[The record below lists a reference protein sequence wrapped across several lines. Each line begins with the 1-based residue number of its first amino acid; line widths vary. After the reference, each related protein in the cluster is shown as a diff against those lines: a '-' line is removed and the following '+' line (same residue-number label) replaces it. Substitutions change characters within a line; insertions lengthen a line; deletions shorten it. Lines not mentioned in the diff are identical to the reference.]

1 MISHTLRMPKARRMA
16 YSIRRYSTAMA
27 ITDPLVKYRTLV
39 STNVLSPDQ
48 DQHRLAIHLQKLYGR
63 LKDYAPEVDY
73 RERLKQVADI
83 PEARDP
89 DEAAAT
95 LAMPS
100 HPIWDNP
107 LFKHLARKAMPDP
120 KETHPMALVHVM
132 TSLEGAI
139 TINSPRGLFLSGEVG
154 VGKSMLIDLLAQ
166 GLPTERKRRWHFNT
180 FMLYTFSQLEKF
192 RQSHAELDGNEKE
205 YAMLWLAKKLVEESP
220 ILFLDEFQLPDRAAS
235 KILSHLFIA
244 FFHLGGV
251 LIASSNRVPEELQ
264 KAIGIEYTVPPSD
277 GFLKSL
283 FLGGAR
289 SRGTRHSQNDFAAF
303 LEVLKARCDFWHMDG
318 ATDWRRRETEVKAAV
333 NAISIEGTGLAA
345 EPADTQEESPKETTK
360 PAKYFL
366 TPETSEWSS
375 ELSYLLSQSWSP
387 ATLTVYGRTIPVP
400 RQRDGVAYW
409 DFDALVATF
418 GPADYV
424 TMASTYHTFI
434 IDNVPTMTTLHKN
447 EARRFITLLDALYE
461 ARCKLFV
468 RAQTGPDDLFFP
480 DIRAAQAE
488 MAAAAEAAA
497 AAAVSGEEVVS
508 SDAIYSE
515 TIAEVYQDSAAPFRP
530 NISYYDTEAPTS
542 KYDPDQDSD
551 FGRAGNVSSSNTTS
565 PNFSNTAGFIGEDER
580 FAYRRAASRLWEL
593 CSAAWHA
600 RGSSSGDPSEW
611 WTPVPRTARH
621 WEDSA
626 PSKPKRDEPLLPRK
640 QSDAVMG
647 PARPV
652 DEPFGTDKLV
662 IERWTALEEAERRR
676 EKSASSSSSS

>member
-1 MISHTLRMPKARRMA
+1 MVTHTMRAYRARKMA
-16 YSIRRYSTAMA
+16 FLARSYSTAVA

-39 STNVLSPDQ
+39 STKVLSPDP

-107 LFKHLARKAMPDP
+107 LFKHLARKAMPVSKDQN
-120 KETHPMALVHVM
+120 PMALVRVM

-166 GLPTERKRRWHFNT
+166 GLPTERKKRWHFNT
-180 FMLYTFSQLEKF
+180 FMLYTFSQLERF
-192 RQSHAELDGNEKE
+192 RQSHPELSGNEKE
-205 YAMLWLAKKLVEESP
+205 YSMLWLAKKLVEESP
-220 ILFLDEFQLPDRAAS
+220 VLFLDEFQLPDRAAS

-251 LIASSNRVPEELQ
+251 LIASSNRMPEELQ
-264 KAIGIEYTVPPSD
+264 KAIGVEYTVAPSD

-303 LEVLKARCDFWHMDG
+303 LEVLKARCDFWHMEG
-318 ATDWRRRETEVKAAV
+318 ATDWRRRETGEKVTVETTSIKGNGAV
-333 NAISIEGTGLAA
+333 EESA
-345 EPADTQEESPKETTK
+345 EAQEEMTK

-366 TPETSEWSS
+366 SPEASS
-375 ELSYLLSQSWSP
+375 WTTELSDLLSRSWTP
-387 ATLTVYGRTIPVP
+387 ATLTVYGRTIVIP
-400 RQRDGVAYW
+400 RQRDGVVHW
-409 DFDALVATF
+409 DFDDLVATF

-434 IDNVPTMTTLHKN
+434 VDNVPTMTTLHKN

-468 RAQTGPDDLFFP
+468 RAEAGPDDLFFP

-488 MAAAAEAAA
+488 AVLAAA
-497 AAAVSGEEVVS
+497 AAASRAETGEEVID
-508 SDAIYSE
+508 SDAIHSE
-515 TIAEVYQDSAAPFRP
+515 TIAEVYQDQAAPFRP
-530 NISYYDTEAPTS
+530 NISYYDTELPTS

-551 FGRAGNVSSSNTTS
+551 FGRLGNVSSATGASS

-600 RGSSSGDPSEW
+600 RGAGSEPADW

-626 PSKPKRDEPLLPRK
+626 PSRPKKDEPLLPRR
-640 QSDAVMG
+640 QTDATMG
-647 PARPV
+647 PSRPI

-662 IERWTALEEAERRR
+662 IDRWQALEEAERRR
-676 EKSASSSSSS
+676 DESSQGR

>member
-1 MISHTLRMPKARRMA
+1 MA
-16 YSIRRYSTAMA
+16 SLVRYYSTAMA

-39 STNVLSPDQ
+39 SSNVLSPDP

-63 LKDYAPEVDY
+63 LKDYAPEIDY
-73 RERLKQVADI
+73 SERLRQVADI

-89 DEAAAT
+89 EEAAAT

-107 LFKHLARKAMPDP
+107 LFKHLARKAKPTP
-120 KETHPMALVHVM
+120 KDQTPLALVHVM

-139 TINSPRGLFLSGEVG
+139 SINSPRGLFLSGEVG

-166 GLPTERKRRWHFNT
+166 GLPTEKKKRWHFNT
-180 FMLYTFSQLEKF
+180 FMLYTFSQLERF
-192 RQSHAELDGNEKE
+192 RQFHPELSSNEKE
-205 YAMLWLAKKLVEESP
+205 YSMLWFAKKLVEESP

-235 KILSHLFIA
+235 KILSHLFIV

-251 LIASSNRVPEELQ
+251 LIASSNRMPEELQ
-264 KAIGIEYTVPPSD
+264 KAIGVEYTVAPTD

-289 SRGTRHSQNDFAAF
+289 SRGTLHSQNDFAAF
-303 LEVLKARCDFWHMDG
+303 VEVLKARCDFWHMEG
-318 ATDWRRRETEVKAAV
+318 ATDWRRRETGEKVAIEAA
-333 NAISIEGTGLAA
+333 SLEGTGLAEKPVEA
-345 EPADTQEESPKETTK
+345 QGEITK

-366 TPETSEWSS
+366 TSEASAWTT
-375 ELSYLLSQSWSP
+375 ELSDLISRPWTT
-387 ATLTVYGRTIPVP
+387 ATLTVYGRTIVIP
-400 RQRDGVAYW
+400 RQRDGVVYW
-409 DFDALVATF
+409 DFNDLVATF

-434 IDNVPTMTTLHKN
+434 VDNVPTMTTLHKN

-461 ARCKLFV
+461 ARGKLFV
-468 RAQTGPDDLFFP
+468 RAETGPDDLFFP

-488 MAAAAEAAA
+488 ADLAAATTVASRLE
-497 AAAVSGEEVVS
+497 SGDEVIDA
-508 SDAIYSE
+508 DAIHSE
-515 TIAEVYQDSAAPFRP
+515 TISEVYQDQAAPFRP
-530 NISYYDTEAPTS
+530 NISYYDTELPTS

-551 FGRAGNVSSSNTTS
+551 FGRLGNVNSATGAFS
-565 PNFSNTAGFIGEDER
+565 PDFSNTAGFIGEDER
-580 FAYRRAASRLWEL
+580 FAYRRAASRLWEM

-600 RGSSSGDPSEW
+600 RGVGGEPPEW

-626 PSKPKRDEPLLPRK
+626 PSRPKKDEPLLPRR
-640 QSDAVMG
+640 QTDASMG
-647 PARPV
+647 PSRPV

-662 IERWTALEEAERRR
+662 IERWQALEEAERRR
-676 EKSASSSSSS
+676 EESSQGR

>member
-1 MISHTLRMPKARRMA
+1 MA
-16 YSIRRYSTAMA
+16 SLVRYYSTAMA

-39 STNVLSPDQ
+39 SSNVLSPDP
-48 DQHRLAIHLQKLYGR
+48 DQHRLAIHLHKLYGR

-73 RERLKQVADI
+73 SERLKQVADI
-83 PEARDP
+83 SETRDP
-89 DEAAAT
+89 EEAAAT

-107 LFKHLARKAMPDP
+107 LFKHLARKAKPTP
-120 KETHPMALVHVM
+120 KDQNPMALVHVR

-139 TINSPRGLFLSGEVG
+139 SINSPKGLFLSGEVG

-166 GLPTERKRRWHFNT
+166 GLPTEKKKRWHFNT
-180 FMLYTFSQLEKF
+180 FMLYTFSQLERF
-192 RQSHAELDGNEKE
+192 RQSHPELRGNEKE
-205 YAMLWLAKKLVEESP
+205 YSMLWLAKKLVGESP

-251 LIASSNRVPEELQ
+251 LIASSNRMPEELQ
-264 KAIGIEYTVPPSD
+264 KAIGVEYTVAPTD

-289 SRGTRHSQNDFAAF
+289 SRGTLHSQNDFAAF
-303 LEVLKARCDFWHMDG
+303 VEVLKARCDFWHMEG
-318 ATDWRRRETEVKAAV
+318 ATDWRRRETGDKVAIEKASLKGAGLTEKPVEV
-333 NAISIEGTGLAA
+333 
-345 EPADTQEESPKETTK
+345 QEETTK

-366 TPETSEWSS
+366 TPETSAWATELS
-375 ELSYLLSQSWSP
+375 ELISKPWRP
-387 ATLTVYGRTIPVP
+387 ATLTVYGRTVVIP
-400 RQRDGVAYW
+400 RQRDGIVFW
-409 DFDALVATF
+409 DFDDLAATF

-434 IDNVPTMTTLHKN
+434 VDNVPTMTTLHKN

-461 ARCKLFV
+461 ARGKLFV
-468 RAQTGPDDLFFP
+468 RAETGPDDLFFP

-488 MAAAAEAAA
+488 ADL
-497 AAAVSGEEVVS
+497 AAVTATAPGLESGEEVID
-508 SDAIYSE
+508 SDAIHSE
-515 TIAEVYQDSAAPFRP
+515 TIAEVYQDQAAPFRP
-530 NISYYDTEAPTS
+530 NISYYDTELPTS

-551 FGRAGNVSSSNTTS
+551 FGRLGNVSSATGSSS

-600 RGSSSGDPSEW
+600 RGVGGEPSEW
-611 WTPVPRTARH
+611 WTPVPRIARH

-626 PSKPKRDEPLLPRK
+626 PSRPKRDEPLLPRR
-640 QSDAVMG
+640 QTDASMG
-647 PARPV
+647 PSRPV

-662 IERWTALEEAERRR
+662 IERWQALEEAERRR
-676 EKSASSSSSS
+676 EESSQGR

>member
-1 MISHTLRMPKARRMA
+1 
-16 YSIRRYSTAMA
+16 MA

-39 STNVLSPDQ
+39 STKLLAPDPS
-48 DQHRLAIHLQKLYGR
+48 QHRLAIHLQKLYSR

-73 RERLKQVADI
+73 RERLKQVAEI

-89 DEAAAT
+89 EEAAAT

-107 LFKHLARKAMPDP
+107 LFKHLARKAMPETTDP
-120 KETHPMALVHVM
+120 NPMALVHVM

-139 TINSPRGLFLSGEVG
+139 TIKSPKGLFLSGEVG

-166 GLPTERKRRWHFNT
+166 GLPTEKKRRWHFNT
-180 FMLYTFSQLEKF
+180 FMLYTLSQLERF
-192 RQSHAELDGNEKE
+192 RQSHPELTGNEKE
-205 YAMLWLAKKLVEESP
+205 YSMLWLAKKLVEESP

-251 LIASSNRVPEELQ
+251 LIASSNRMPEELQ
-264 KAIGIEYTVPPSD
+264 KAIGVEYTVPPSD

-289 SRGTRHSQNDFAAF
+289 SKSTLHSQNDFAAF
-303 LEVLKARCDFWHMDG
+303 LEVLKARCDFWHMEG
-318 ATDWRRRETEVKAAV
+318 ATDFRRRESGETVSVETPLTSSVVEQAEVKD
-333 NAISIEGTGLAA
+333 G
-345 EPADTQEESPKETTK
+345 QETSETTK
-360 PAKYFL
+360 PAKYFML
-366 TPETSEWSS
+366 DSDSTPWST
-375 ELSYLLSQSWSP
+375 ELSSYHSEPWSP
-387 ATLTVYGRTIPVP
+387 AELTVYGRTIRVP
-400 RQRDGVAYW
+400 RQRHGVVYW
-409 DFDALVATF
+409 DFDPLVATF

-434 IDNVPTMTTLHKN
+434 IDKVPTLTSLQKN

-480 DIRAAQAE
+480 DIRAQE
-488 MAAAAEAAA
+488 KAAA
-497 AAAVSGEEVVS
+497 AAAAEEVVD

-530 NISYYDTEAPTS
+530 NISYYDTETPTA

-551 FGRAGNVSSSNTTS
+551 FGKLGHVSGTS
-565 PNFSNTAGFIGEDER
+565 PNFNETAKFIGEDER
-580 FAYRRAASRLWEL
+580 FAFRRAASRLWEL

-600 RGSSSGDPSEW
+600 REGPPEAW
-611 WTPVPRTARH
+611 WTPVPRAARH
-621 WEDSA
+621 WENSS
-626 PSKPKRDEPLLPRK
+626 PSMPKKDEPLSPGGRK
-640 QSDAVMG
+640 TDAVMG
-647 PARPV
+647 PSRPV
-652 DEPFGTDKLV
+652 DGPFGTDKLV
-662 IERWTALEEAERRR
+662 IERWQALEEAERKLEESHRR
-676 EKSASSSSSS
+676 

>member
-1 MISHTLRMPKARRMA
+1 MA
-16 YSIRRYSTAMA
+16 STIRRYSTAMA

-39 STNVLSPDQ
+39 STKVLSPDQ

-89 DEAAAT
+89 EEAAAT

-107 LFKHLARKAMPDP
+107 LFKHLARKAMPDT
-120 KETHPMALVHVM
+120 KETNPMALVQVM

-192 RQSHAELDGNEKE
+192 RQSHTELDGNEKE

-318 ATDWRRRETEVKAAV
+318 ATDWRRRETEVKIAV
-333 NAISIEGTGLAA
+333 DAISIEGTGLVA
-345 EPADTQEESPKETTK
+345 EHADSQEGRLPVTDLTT
-360 PAKYFL
+360 
-366 TPETSEWSS
+366 
-375 ELSYLLSQSWSP
+375 
-387 ATLTVYGRTIPVP
+387 
-400 RQRDGVAYW
+400 
-409 DFDALVATF
+409 
-418 GPADYV
+418 
-424 TMASTYHTFI
+424 
-434 IDNVPTMTTLHKN
+434 
-447 EARRFITLLDALYE
+447 RR
-461 ARCKLFV
+461 
-468 RAQTGPDDLFFP
+468 
-480 DIRAAQAE
+480 
-488 MAAAAEAAA
+488 
-497 AAAVSGEEVVS
+497 
-508 SDAIYSE
+508 
-515 TIAEVYQDSAAPFRP
+515 
-530 NISYYDTEAPTS
+530 
-542 KYDPDQDSD
+542 
-551 FGRAGNVSSSNTTS
+551 
-565 PNFSNTAGFIGEDER
+565 
-580 FAYRRAASRLWEL
+580 
-593 CSAAWHA
+593 
-600 RGSSSGDPSEW
+600 
-611 WTPVPRTARH
+611 
-621 WEDSA
+621 
-626 PSKPKRDEPLLPRK
+626 
-640 QSDAVMG
+640 
-647 PARPV
+647 
-652 DEPFGTDKLV
+652 
-662 IERWTALEEAERRR
+662 
-676 EKSASSSSSS
+676 

>member
-1 MISHTLRMPKARRMA
+1 MA
-16 YSIRRYSTAMA
+16 SLVRYYSTAMA

-39 STNVLSPDQ
+39 SSKVLSPDP

-63 LKDYAPEVDY
+63 LKDYAPEIDY
-73 RERLKQVADI
+73 SERLKQVADI
-83 PEARDP
+83 PEARDAE
-89 DEAAAT
+89 EAAAT

-107 LFKHLARKAMPDP
+107 LFKHLARKAKPTP
-120 KETHPMALVHVM
+120 KDQDPMALVRVM

-139 TINSPRGLFLSGEVG
+139 SINSPRGLFLSGEVG

-166 GLPTERKRRWHFNT
+166 GLPTEKKKRWHFNT
-180 FMLYTFSQLEKF
+180 FMLYTFSQLERF
-192 RQSHAELDGNEKE
+192 RQSHPELSGNEKE
-205 YAMLWLAKKLVEESP
+205 YSMLWLAKKLVEESP

-251 LIASSNRVPEELQ
+251 LIASSNRMPEELQ
-264 KAIGIEYTVPPSD
+264 KAIGVEYTVAPTD

-289 SRGTRHSQNDFAAF
+289 SRGTLHGQNDFAAF
-303 LEVLKARCDFWHMDG
+303 VEVLKARCDFWHMEG
-318 ATDWRRRETEVKAAV
+318 ANDWRRRETGEKVAIKAA
-333 NAISIEGTGLAA
+333 SLEGTGLAGKPVEA
-345 EPADTQEESPKETTK
+345 PGETTK

-366 TPETSEWSS
+366 TPETSAWTT
-375 ELSYLLSQSWSP
+375 ELSDIVSKPWTP
-387 ATLTVYGRTIPVP
+387 ATLTIYGRTIAIP
-400 RQRDGVAYW
+400 RQRDGVVYW
-409 DFDALVATF
+409 DFNDLVATF

-434 IDNVPTMTTLHKN
+434 VDNVPTMTTLHKN

-461 ARCKLFV
+461 ARGKLFV
-468 RAQTGPDDLFFP
+468 RAETGPDDLFFP

-488 MAAAAEAAA
+488 ADLAAATAAA
-497 AAAVSGEEVVS
+497 SRIESGEGVID
-508 SDAIYSE
+508 SDAIHSE
-515 TIAEVYQDSAAPFRP
+515 TIAEVYQDQAAPFRP
-530 NISYYDTEAPTS
+530 NISYYDTELPTS

-551 FGRAGNVSSSNTTS
+551 FGRLGNVSSATGASS

-600 RGSSSGDPSEW
+600 RGVEGEPSEW

-626 PSKPKRDEPLLPRK
+626 PSRPKKDEPLLPRR
-640 QSDAVMG
+640 QTDASMG
-647 PARPV
+647 PSRPV
-652 DEPFGTDKLV
+652 NEPFGTDKLV
-662 IERWTALEEAERRR
+662 IERWQALEEAERRR
-676 EKSASSSSSS
+676 DESSQGR

>member
-1 MISHTLRMPKARRMA
+1 
-16 YSIRRYSTAMA
+16 MA

-39 STNVLSPDQ
+39 STNVLSPDP
-48 DQHRLAIHLQKLYGR
+48 DQHRLAIHLHKLYGR

-83 PEARDP
+83 PEARDL

-107 LFKHLARKAMPDP
+107 LFKHLARKAMPTP
-120 KETHPMALVHVM
+120 KDQDPMALVRVM

-166 GLPTERKRRWHFNT
+166 GLPTERKKRWHFNT
-180 FMLYTFSQLEKF
+180 FMLYTFSQLERF
-192 RQSHAELDGNEKE
+192 RQSHPELPGNEKE
-205 YAMLWLAKKLVEESP
+205 YSMLWLAKKLVEESP

-251 LIASSNRVPEELQ
+251 LIASSNRMPEELQ
-264 KAIGIEYTVPPSD
+264 KAIGVEYTVAPTD

-303 LEVLKARCDFWHMDG
+303 LEVLKARCDFWHMEG
-318 ATDWRRRETEVKAAV
+318 ATDWRRRETGEKVAVEAA
-333 NAISIEGTGLAA
+333 SIEGSGLAE
-345 EPADTQEESPKETTK
+345 EPVEAQGETTK

-366 TPETSEWSS
+366 APETSAWTS
-375 ELSYLLSQSWSP
+375 ELSDLHSKPWTP
-387 ATLTVYGRTIPVP
+387 ATLTVYGRSIAIP
-400 RQRDGVAYW
+400 RQHDGVVHW
-409 DFDALVATF
+409 DFNDLVATF

-434 IDNVPTMTTLHKN
+434 VDNVPTMTTLHKN

-468 RAQTGPDDLFFP
+468 RAKTGPDDLFFP

-488 MAAAAEAAA
+488 ADLAAATAAA
-497 AAAVSGEEVVS
+497 SKPETGEEVLD
-508 SDAIYSE
+508 SDAIHSE
-515 TIAEVYQDSAAPFRP
+515 TIAEVYQDQAAPFRP
-530 NISYYDTEAPTS
+530 NISYYDTELPTS

-551 FGRAGNVSSSNTTS
+551 FGRLGNVSSTTGTSS

-600 RGSSSGDPSEW
+600 RGVEGEPAEW

-626 PSKPKRDEPLLPRK
+626 PSRPKRDEPLLPRR
-640 QSDAVMG
+640 QTDASMG
-647 PARPV
+647 PSKPV

-662 IERWTALEEAERRR
+662 IERWRALEEAERRR
-676 EKSASSSSSS
+676 EESSPGR

>member
-1 MISHTLRMPKARRMA
+1 MTMITRKMRLNSAKVALMGRQ
-16 YSIRRYSTAMA
+16 YSTAMA
-27 ITDPLVKYRTLV
+27 ITDPLVKYRTLI
-39 STNVLSPDQ
+39 STKLLAPDPS
-48 DQHRLAIHLQKLYGR
+48 QHRLAIHLQKLYTR
-63 LKDYAPEVDY
+63 LKDYAPEEDY

-83 PEARDP
+83 PEAHDP
-89 DEAAAT
+89 EEAAAR
-95 LAMPS
+95 LAMPN

-107 LFKHLARKAMPDP
+107 LFKHMSKKIMPETKDP
-120 KETHPMALVHVM
+120 NPMALVRVM

-166 GLPTERKRRWHFNT
+166 GLPTEKKRRWHFNT

-192 RQSHAELDGNEKE
+192 RRSHPELSGNEKE
-205 YAMLWLAKKLVEESP
+205 YSMLWLAKKLVEESP

-251 LIASSNRVPEELQ
+251 LIASSNRMPEELQ
-264 KAIGIEYTVPPSD
+264 KAIGVEYTVPPSD

-289 SRGTRHSQNDFAAF
+289 SKATLHSQNDFAAF
-303 LEVLKARCDFWHMDG
+303 LEVLKARCDFWHMEG
-318 ATDWRRRETEVKAAV
+318 ATDFRRRETGET
-333 NAISIEGTGLAA
+333 IAA
-345 EPADTQEESPKETTK
+345 EAPVAGFIGGEELAKKEPKDETST
-360 PAKYFL
+360 PSKYFL
-366 TPETSEWSS
+366 LTPDTTPWTTALAQHLSHPWSS
-375 ELSYLLSQSWSP
+375 
-387 ATLTVYGRTIPVP
+387 ATLTVYGRTIPIP
-400 RQRDGVAYW
+400 RQYGGVVYW
-409 DFDALVATF
+409 DFDALVATL

-434 IDNVPTMTTLHKN
+434 IDNVPTLTALQKN

-480 DIRAAQAE
+480 DIRAQEEAV
-488 MAAAAEAAA
+488 AAA
-497 AAAVSGEEVVS
+497 AAAGEEVVD
-508 SDAIYSE
+508 SDAIHSE

-530 NISYYDTEAPTS
+530 NISFYDTELPTA

-551 FGRAGNVSSSNTTS
+551 FGKLGHVGGGGGS
-565 PNFSNTAGFIGEDER
+565 PNFSNTAAFTGEDER

-593 CSAAWHA
+593 CSEAWHA
-600 RGSSSGDPSEW
+600 RGGSPGEW
-611 WTPVPRTARH
+611 WTPVPRASRH
-621 WEDSA
+621 WENSL
-626 PSKPKRDEPLLPRK
+626 PSKPKKDEPLPPRAR
-640 QSDAVMG
+640 QADAMMG
-647 PARPV
+647 PSRPV

-662 IERWTALEEAERRR
+662 IERREALEEAERRVEQSNGR
-676 EKSASSSSSS
+676 

>member
-1 MISHTLRMPKARRMA
+1 MA
-16 YSIRRYSTAMA
+16 SLVRYYSTAMT

-39 STNVLSPDQ
+39 SSNTLSPDP
-48 DQHRLAIHLQKLYGR
+48 DQHRLAIHLHKLYGR

-73 RERLKQVADI
+73 SERLKQVADT

-89 DEAAAT
+89 EEAAAT

-107 LFKHLARKAMPDP
+107 LFKHLARKATPTP
-120 KETHPMALVHVM
+120 KDQNPMALVRVM

-139 TINSPRGLFLSGEVG
+139 SINSPRGLFLSGEVG

-166 GLPTERKRRWHFNT
+166 GLPTEKKKRWHFNT
-180 FMLYTFSQLEKF
+180 FMLYTFSQLERF
-192 RQSHAELDGNEKE
+192 RQSHPELSGNEKE
-205 YAMLWLAKKLVEESP
+205 YSMLWLAKKLVQESP

-251 LIASSNRVPEELQ
+251 LIASSNRMPEELQ
-264 KAIGIEYTVPPSD
+264 KAIGVEYTVAPTD
-277 GFLKSL
+277 GFLRSL

-289 SRGTRHSQNDFAAF
+289 SRGTLHSQNDFAAF
-303 LEVLKARCDFWHMDG
+303 VEVLKARCDFWHMEG
-318 ATDWRRRETEVKAAV
+318 ATDWRRRETGEKVSIEVA
-333 NAISIEGTGLAA
+333 SLEGTGLV
-345 EPADTQEESPKETTK
+345 EKPVETKGETNK

-366 TPETSEWSS
+366 TPEISAWTT
-375 ELSYLLSQSWSP
+375 ELSDLISKPWTP
-387 ATLTVYGRTIPVP
+387 ETLTVYGRMITIP
-400 RQRDGVAYW
+400 RQRDGVVYW
-409 DFDALVATF
+409 DFKDLVATF

-434 IDNVPTMTTLHKN
+434 VDNVPTMTTLHKN

-461 ARCKLFV
+461 ARGKLFV
-468 RAQTGPDDLFFP
+468 RAETGPDDLFFP

-488 MAAAAEAAA
+488 ADLAAAT
-497 AAAVSGEEVVS
+497 AVASRLESGEEVID
-508 SDAIYSE
+508 SDAIHSE
-515 TIAEVYQDSAAPFRP
+515 TIAEVYQDQAAPFRP
-530 NISYYDTEAPTS
+530 NISYYDTELPTS

-551 FGRAGNVSSSNTTS
+551 FGHLGNVSSATGASS

-593 CSAAWHA
+593 CSAAWHV
-600 RGSSSGDPSEW
+600 RGVGGEPSEW

-626 PSKPKRDEPLLPRK
+626 PSRPKRDEPLLPRR
-640 QSDAVMG
+640 QTDASMG
-647 PARPV
+647 PSIPV

-662 IERWTALEEAERRR
+662 IERWQALEEAERRR
-676 EKSASSSSSS
+676 EESSRGR

>member
-1 MISHTLRMPKARRMA
+1 MA
-16 YSIRRYSTAMA
+16 SLVRYYSTAMT

-39 STNVLSPDQ
+39 SSNILSPDP
-48 DQHRLAIHLQKLYGR
+48 DQHRLAIHLHKLYSR

-73 RERLKQVADI
+73 SERLKQVAEI
-83 PEARDP
+83 PETRDP
-89 DEAAAT
+89 EEAAAT

-107 LFKHLARKAMPDP
+107 LFKHLARKARPTP
-120 KETHPMALVHVM
+120 KDQNPMALVRVM

-139 TINSPRGLFLSGEVG
+139 SINSPRGLFLSGEVG

-166 GLPTERKRRWHFNT
+166 GLPTEKKKRWHFNT
-180 FMLYTFSQLEKF
+180 FMLYTFSQLERF
-192 RQSHAELDGNEKE
+192 RRSHPELSGNEKE
-205 YAMLWLAKKLVEESP
+205 YSMLWFAKKLVEESP

-251 LIASSNRVPEELQ
+251 LIASSNRMPEELQ
-264 KAIGIEYTVPPSD
+264 KAIGVEYTVAPTD

-289 SRGTRHSQNDFAAF
+289 SRGTLHSQNDFAAF
-303 LEVLKARCDFWHMDG
+303 VEVLKARCDFWHMEG
-318 ATDWRRRETEVKAAV
+318 AIDWRRRENGENVAIEVA
-333 NAISIEGTGLAA
+333 SFEGTGLAEKPDGA
-345 EPADTQEESPKETTK
+345 QGETTK

-366 TPETSEWSS
+366 TPETSAWTS
-375 ELSYLLSQSWSP
+375 ELSDLISKPWTS
-387 ATLTVYGRTIPVP
+387 ATLTVYGRTIAIP
-400 RQRDGVAYW
+400 RQRDGVVYW
-409 DFDALVATF
+409 DFNDLVGTF

-434 IDNVPTMTTLHKN
+434 VDNVPTMTTLHKN

-461 ARCKLFV
+461 ARGKLFV
-468 RAQTGPDDLFFP
+468 RAETGPDDLFFP

-488 MAAAAEAAA
+488 AELAAATAAA
-497 AAAVSGEEVVS
+497 SRLESGEEVID
-508 SDAIYSE
+508 SDAIHSE
-515 TIAEVYQDSAAPFRP
+515 TIAEVYQDQAAPFRP
-530 NISYYDTEAPTS
+530 NISYYDTDLPTS

-551 FGRAGNVSSSNTTS
+551 FGRLGNVSSATGASS

-593 CSAAWHA
+593 CSAAWHS
-600 RGSSSGDPSEW
+600 RGVGDEPSEW

-626 PSKPKRDEPLLPRK
+626 PSRPKKDEPLLPR
-640 QSDAVMG
+640 QQTDASMG
-647 PARPV
+647 PSRPV

-662 IERWTALEEAERRR
+662 IERWQALEEAEQRR
-676 EKSASSSSSS
+676 EKSSQGG

>member
-1 MISHTLRMPKARRMA
+1 MAFLAR
-16 YSIRRYSTAMA
+16 SCSTAVA

-39 STNVLSPDQ
+39 STKVLSPDP

-83 PEARDP
+83 PKARDP

-107 LFKHLARKAMPDP
+107 LFKHLARKAMPVSKDQN
-120 KETHPMALVHVM
+120 PMALVRVM

-166 GLPTERKRRWHFNT
+166 GLPTERKKRWHFNT
-180 FMLYTFSQLEKF
+180 FMLYTFSQLERF
-192 RQSHAELDGNEKE
+192 RQSHPELSGNEKE
-205 YAMLWLAKKLVEESP
+205 YSMLWLAKRLVEESP
-220 ILFLDEFQLPDRAAS
+220 VLFLDEFQLPDRAAS

-251 LIASSNRVPEELQ
+251 LIASSNRMPEELQ
-264 KAIGIEYTVPPSD
+264 KAIGVEYTVAPSD

-289 SRGTRHSQNDFAAF
+289 SR
-303 LEVLKARCDFWHMDG
+303 EM
-318 ATDWRRRETEVKAAV
+318 
-333 NAISIEGTGLAA
+333 
-345 EPADTQEESPKETTK
+345 TK

-366 TPETSEWSS
+366 SPEVFSWTT
-375 ELSYLLSQSWSP
+375 ELSDLLSRSWTP
-387 ATLTVYGRTIPVP
+387 ATLTVYGRTIAIP
-400 RQRDGVAYW
+400 RQRDGVVHW
-409 DFDALVATF
+409 DFDDLVATF

-434 IDNVPTMTTLHKN
+434 VDNVPTMTTLHKN

-468 RAQTGPDDLFFP
+468 RAEAGPDDLFFP

-488 MAAAAEAAA
+488 ADLAAA
-497 AAAVSGEEVVS
+497 AAASRAGTGEEVID
-508 SDAIYSE
+508 SDAIHSE
-515 TIAEVYQDSAAPFRP
+515 TIAEVYQDQAAPFRP
-530 NISYYDTEAPTS
+530 NISYYDTELPTS

-551 FGRAGNVSSSNTTS
+551 FGRLGNVSSATGASS

-593 CSAAWHA
+593 CSTAWHA
-600 RGSSSGDPSEW
+600 RGAGSEPADW

-626 PSKPKRDEPLLPRK
+626 PSRPKKDEPLLPRR
-640 QSDAVMG
+640 QTDATMG
-647 PARPV
+647 PSRPI

-662 IERWTALEEAERRR
+662 IDRWQALEEAERRR
-676 EKSASSSSSS
+676 DESSQGR

>member
-1 MISHTLRMPKARRMA
+1 MAR
-16 YSIRRYSTAMA
+16 SYSTAMA

-39 STNVLSPDQ
+39 STNVLSPDPS
-48 DQHRLAIHLQKLYGR
+48 QHRLAIHLHKLYGR

-73 RERLKQVADI
+73 RERLKRVAEI
-83 PEARDP
+83 PEVRDP
-89 DEAAAT
+89 EEAAAT

-120 KETHPMALVHVM
+120 KDSNPLALVRVM
-132 TSLEGAI
+132 SSIEGAI
-139 TINSPRGLFLSGEVG
+139 TINSPKGLFLSGEVG

-166 GLPTERKRRWHFNT
+166 GLPTEKKRRWHFNT
-180 FMLYTFSQLEKF
+180 FMLYTFSQLERF
-192 RQSHAELDGNEKE
+192 RQSHPELSGNERE
-205 YAMLWLAKKLVEESP
+205 YSMLWLAKKLVEESP

-251 LIASSNRVPEELQ
+251 LIASSNRMPEELQ
-264 KAIGIEYTVPPSD
+264 KAIGVEYTVAPSD

-303 LEVLKARCDFWHMDG
+303 LEVLKARCDFWHIEG
-318 ATDWRRRETEVKAAV
+318 ATDWRRRENAESVAV
-333 NAISIEGTGLAA
+333 DSASLAGTGSDG
-345 EPADTQEESPKETTK
+345 EPVSAPDETTK

-366 TPETSEWSS
+366 TPDISAWSS
-375 ELSYLLSQSWSP
+375 ELADLLSQPWSSE
-387 ATLTVYGRTIPVP
+387 TLNVYGRRLEIP
-400 RQRDGVAYW
+400 RQRDGVVYW
-409 DFDALVATF
+409 DFDPLVAAF

-434 IDNVPTMTTLHKN
+434 VDNVPVLTTLHKN

-461 ARCKLFV
+461 AKCKLFI

-480 DIRAAQAE
+480 DIRAQE
-488 MAAAAEAAA
+488 ELAAA
-497 AAAVSGEEVVS
+497 AAASEEVVS
-508 SDAIYSE
+508 SDAIHSE
-515 TIAEVYQDSAAPFRP
+515 TIAEVYQDQAAPFRP
-530 NISYYDTEAPTS
+530 NVSYYDTNSPTS

-551 FGRAGNVSSSNTTS
+551 FGRTGDASAAT

-600 RGSSSGDPSEW
+600 RGGEPHDW
-611 WTPVPRTARH
+611 WTPIPRAARH
-621 WEDSA
+621 WENAA
-626 PSKPKRDEPLLPRK
+626 PSTPLKYEPSFPGKR
-640 QSDAVMG
+640 STDAVMG
-647 PARPV
+647 PSRPIDGPIGV
-652 DEPFGTDKLV
+652 EKLI
-662 IERWTALEEAERRR
+662 IEKRLALEEAERRLEESGGR
-676 EKSASSSSSS
+676 